1 MGSENLKG
9 YRVGDRHPT
18 AKDYDEQARQT
29 KSQISNER
37 KPRSTKGLVQSDGR
51 RRPNVRIGVT
61 SAKASKT
68 CYEAK
73 EGDDL

>member
-1 MGSENLKG
+1 MDSKNLKG
-9 YRVGDRHPT
+9 YKVGDLHPT
-18 AKDYDEQARQT
+18 AKEYYEKARQE

-37 KPRSTKGLVQSDGR
+37 QPGSTKGLVQSDGR
-51 RRPNVRIGVT
+51 RRSNVRIGVT

-73 EGDDL
+73 EGDDF

>member
-37 KPRSTKGLVQSDGR
+37 KPRSTKELVQ
-51 RRPNVRIGVT
+51 
-61 SAKASKT
+61 
-68 CYEAK
+68 
-73 EGDDL
+73 